1 MSKKKIKGQ
10 KLTARQLQGEVFRL
24 FKRNPKKRYNP
35 KQILRKLKLDNNRD
49 SIEFAIQKLMER
61 AKIVE
66 VGDYKFQLSRDE
78 KASKNA
84 SRSGG
89 DRRQY
94 EGIVDMTRAGSAF
107 IVCEG
112 LDADVFVHARKLN
125 GALNGDK
132 VKIEAWFPR
141 GRAKAEGV
149 VTEVITR
156 NTEFFIGTFKRSKK
170 YAFVVPDKENMP
182 VDIYVDL
189 KNINEAQDG
198 EKVVVRITEWQE
210 GSDRSPEGIITS
222 VLGQPGTNDIE
233 MKAILINNGFELDFP
248 PEVIEE
254 SEELSSDIP
263 KSEVKLRRDMRKVT
277 TFTIDPD
284 TAKDF
289 DDALSLEY
297 KDDGTYEIGVHIADV
312 SYYVKPG
319 TALDEEA
326 YKRSTSVYL
335 VDRVLPMLPERLS
348 NELCSLRPNEDKCTF
363 SAVFTFNKNDKLTNS
378 WFGKTV
384 IHSDRR
390 FAYEEAQEVMDTGEG
405 DYAVELK
412 KLDTLAKKL
421 RKERFKHGS
430 IDFDAEEV
438 KFRLDE
444 DGKPI
449 EAYVKQRI
457 DAHMLIEEFML
468 LANKGVAKFIN
479 EKSKGQEI
487 PFVYRIHDEPDP
499 DKVADLAKF
508 AKEMG
513 IILDVSTP
521 AKLAEAY
528 NRLTEEAKTNDAIK
542 LLEPIAI
549 RTMSKAIY
557 STENIGH
564 YGLGFSFYSHFTS
577 PIRRYSDVLAHRIL
591 EQNLGDRTLRVKK
604 EPLEEKCR
612 HISSQERKATAAER
626 ESIKYKQVEF
636 IKEHIGEDF
645 EAIVSGIIDRGIFV
659 EIKANKCEGMVGF
672 ETMTEPF
679 DVPENRLKATGK
691 RTGKTYKMGDTI
703 WVKVTGADLARRRIE
718 MALTTAP
725 GEEEDKDALERKKY
739 EW

>member
-1 MSKKKIKGQ
+1 MSKKKLKRKGQ

-35 KQILRKLKLDNNRD
+35 KQISRKLKVDNNRD
-49 SIEFAIQKLMER
+49 SIEYAIQKLMER

-78 KASKNA
+78 KPSKNA

-89 DRRQY
+89 DRREY
-94 EGIVDMTRAGSAF
+94 VGIVDMTRAGSAF

-112 LDADVFVHARKLN
+112 LEGDVFVHSRKLN

-141 GRAKAEGV
+141 GRQKAEGV

-156 NTEFFIGTFKRSKK
+156 STNFFMGILKRSKK
-170 YAFVVPDKENMP
+170 YAFVVSEKETMP

-189 KNINEAQDG
+189 ANINEARDG
-198 EKVVVRITEWQE
+198 ELVVVRITEWHE
-210 GSDRSPEGIITS
+210 GNDRSPEGIITS
-222 VLGQPGTNDIE
+222 VLGEPGSNDNE
-233 MKAILINNGFELDFP
+233 MKSILINNGFELDFP
-248 PEVIEE
+248 DEVIEE
-254 SEELSSDIP
+254 SEDLRADIP
-263 KSEVKLRRDMRKVT
+263 KAEINLRRDMRKVT

-297 KDDGTYEIGVHIADV
+297 KDDGTYEVGVHIADV
-312 SYYVKPG
+312 SHYVKAG
-319 TALDEEA
+319 SALDAEA
-326 YKRSTSVYL
+326 YNRSTSVYL

-363 SAVFTFNKNDKLTNS
+363 SAVFTFDKNDKLSDS

-390 FAYEEAQEVMDTGEG
+390 FAYEEAQEVMTSGKG
-405 DYAVELK
+405 DYAAELK
-412 KLDTLAKKL
+412 KLNALAKKL
-421 RKERFKHGS
+421 RKKRFKNGS

-444 DGKPI
+444 NGKPI

-468 LANKGVAKFIN
+468 LANKGVAKFIH
-479 EKSKGQEI
+479 EKANGLEI

-499 DKVADLAKF
+499 DKVQDLAKF

-513 IILDVSTP
+513 VDLDVSTP
-521 AKLAEAY
+521 DKIAAAY
-528 NRLTEEAKTNDAIK
+528 NRLTKEAKTNDAIK
-542 LLEPIAI
+542 LLEPIAV
-549 RTMSKAIY
+549 RTMSKAVY
-557 STENIGH
+557 STDNIGH

-604 EPLEEKCR
+604 DPLEEKCR
-612 HISSQERKATAAER
+612 HISAQERKATAAER

-636 IKEHIGEDF
+636 IKDHIGEDY

-659 EIKANKCEGMVGF
+659 EIKENKCEGMVGF
-672 ETMTEPF
+672 ETMTEAF

-691 RTGKTYKMGDTI
+691 KTGKVYKMGDTVWI
-703 WVKVTGADLARRRIE
+703 RVTGADLSRRRIDME
-718 MALTTAP
+718 LTDAP
-725 GEEEDKDALERKKY
+725 EGKE
-739 EW
+739 